1 MAAGVFRFRVDQFDG
16 STYLVSDSLLN
27 MEFCMCADESEQS
40 QGMKAETRAKL
51 IADALNSQWKA
62 DQEMFASNW
71 QTGTNP

>member
-1 MAAGVFRFRVDQFDG
+1 
-16 STYLVSDSLLN
+16 
-27 MEFCMCADESEQS
+27 MCADESEQS